1 MCSFLGSQRGWVC
14 IAEMLAGDLVPET
27 MSILL
32 LEVVAY
38 DVPLAGTP
46 VRTPGHWWQ
55 VAKKHGEK
63 S

>member
-1 MCSFLGSQRGWVC
+1 MC
-14 IAEMLAGDLVPET
+14 IAEMLASDLVPET
-27 MSILL
+27 MSILP

-46 VRTPGHWWQ
+46 VRTPGHRWQ
-55 VAKKHGEK
+55 AAKKHGEE